1 MQVTWLVIKSKT
13 ERREETEIRRRPS
26 IPDGESVSTRR
37 HHVSKSEEW
46 RDSVSTRRT
55 NPIYLL
61 IVKIPS
67 SLAEYDIPKN

>member
-46 RDSVSTRRT
+46 GDSVSTRRT

-61 IVKIPS
+61 IVEIPS
-67 SLAEYDIPKN
+67 SLAEYDILKN